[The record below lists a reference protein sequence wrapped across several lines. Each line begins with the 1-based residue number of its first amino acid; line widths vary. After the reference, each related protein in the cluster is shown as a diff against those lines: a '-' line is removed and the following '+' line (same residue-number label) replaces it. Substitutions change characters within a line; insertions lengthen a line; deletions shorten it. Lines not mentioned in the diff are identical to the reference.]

1 MRKVRWASVWTVVGA
16 CVVALAMLWVVLRGR
31 VWAWIP
37 FFLAAGV
44 AVREIRYLQRARR
57 PADAGFDEP
66 RRATPGGDTGRRR
79 GRRSE

>member
-16 CVVALAMLWVVLRGR
+16 CVVALAMLWVVLRGK

-57 PADAGFDEP
+57 APDAGFDEAD
-66 RRATPGGDTGRRR
+66 RRQGR
-79 GRRSE
+79 

>member
-1 MRKVRWASVWTVVGA
+1 VRKVRWASVWTVVGA
-16 CVVALAMLWVVLRGR
+16 CVVALAMLWVVLRGK

-44 AVREIRYLQRARR
+44 AIREIRYLQRSRR
-57 PADAGFDEP
+57 PAEAGFDE
-66 RRATPGGDTGRRR
+66 RRRGGPDADTGRRR

>member
-16 CVVALAMLWVVLRGR
+16 CVVALAMLWVVLRGK

-44 AVREIRYLQRARR
+44 AIREIRYLQRARR
-57 PADAGFDEP
+57 PADAGFDE
-66 RRATPGGDTGRRR
+66 RRRGEPDDGRGRRR
-79 GRRSE
+79 G